1 MVRLAALLLAGTM
14 IAGPAFA
21 LESPP
26 DGKQDTHI
34 RPVAYSAL
42 NRTLLVG
49 ELHRSTTITFGAQ
62 EKIMRVTFGDDTA
75 WNGPDPKEVASAPL
89 GNNLVLWPQKTTAT
103 NMQVTTVLPGD
114 GGQRVY
120 QFALSAVDEPQ
131 DGSDDPR
138 ATFGLIFRYPAQE
151 RAAKAA
157 AWHKRAEAW
166 KARHAADEAKVQLA
180 ADYFGGPLNWRYT
193 AKGDRSV
200 APWEVCDN
208 GQFTAFR
215 FPGNQPSPAIYAIGP
230 DGTEQIAP
238 FTIRDDEVIVQR
250 TAREFRLRLGGAVL
264 NVYNLGFN
272 PFGYRPDTGTASP
285 NVVRDLRA
293 DASQ

>member
-1 MVRLAALLLAGTM
+1 MRLAALLLAGTV

-26 DGKQDTHI
+26 NGTQDAHI
-34 RPVAYSAL
+34 RSVAYSAL
-42 NRTLLVG
+42 NRTLLMG
-49 ELHRSTTITFGAQ
+49 ELHRSTTITFGPQ

-75 WNGPDPKEVASAPL
+75 WQGPDPKEVANAPL
-89 GNNLVLWPQKTTAT
+89 GNNLVLWPQKTSPT
-103 NMQVTTVLPGD
+103 NMQVTTILPGD

-120 QFALSAVDEPQ
+120 QFALSAVDEPA
-131 DGSDDPR
+131 DGSDDAR

-157 AWHKRAEAW
+157 AWHKRADAR
-166 KARHAADEAKVQLA
+166 KAKQAADAAKVQLA

-215 FPGNQPSPAIYAIGP
+215 FPGNQQTPAIYAIGA

-238 FTIRDDEVIVQR
+238 FTVRDDEVIVQR

-272 PFGYRPDTGTASP
+272 PFGFNPGTGTASP
-285 NVVRDLRA
+285 SVVRELRA
-293 DASQ
+293 EAAP